1 MSRPT
6 LLQLYLVSQYE
17 VRLPA
22 VAARSVLR
30 IAQPLPPA
38 LRHWLGADAG
48 CAFIT
53 AYNPYSQL
61 RDAASNRR
69 AQRRL
74 LQQLQDAGARCL
86 PGAGR
91 VPGQPWRE
99 PSLLVGGLDLPSL
112 DRLAAEHGQNAVV
125 TAGATGPVRLRL
137 YGDGWG
143 AEHAEFIDLAD

>member
-22 VAARSVLR
+22 TPMRSVLR
-30 IAQPLPPA
+30 IAQPLPPS
-38 LRHWLGADAG
+38 LRRWLGEDAG

-74 LQQLQDAGARCL
+74 LQHLQAAGARCL

-99 PSLLVGGLDLPSL
+99 PSLLVAGLDLPAL
-112 DRLAAEHGQNAVV
+112 DRLADEHGQNAVV

>member
-17 VRLPA
+17 VRLPE
-22 VAARSVLR
+22 VPARSVLR
-30 IAQPLPPA
+30 IAQPLPAA
-38 LRHWLGADAG
+38 LRGWLGHGAS

-74 LQQLQDAGARCL
+74 VDQVQAAGARCL

-99 PSLLVGGLDLPSL
+99 PSLLVAGLDLPTL
-112 DRLAAEHGQNAVV
+112 DHLAAEHGQNAVV
-125 TAGATGPVRLRL
+125 TAGASGPVRLRL

>member
-1 MSRPT
+1 MSRPA

-22 VAARSVLR
+22 GPARSVLR
-30 IAQPLPPA
+30 IAQPLPPP
-38 LRHWLGADAG
+38 LRHWLGDNPH

-61 RDAASNRR
+61 RDAPRNRS

-74 LQQLQDAGARCL
+74 LAQLQDAGARCL

-99 PSLLVGGLDLPSL
+99 PSLLVSGLDLPTL

-125 TAGATGPVRLRL
+125 TAAAAGPVRLRL